1 MTKLILV
8 LAATALL
15 VLLTTDV
22 INAMSS
28 STMPPMMTGTTYS
41 RSGDVTSQHTV
52 YSGSASVQTS
62 FIMSLLVPVALAA
75 LWSKFF

>member
-15 VLLTTDV
+15 VLLSTDV
-22 INAMSS
+22 INAGSS
-28 STMPPMMTGTTYS
+28 MGPEMTGTTFTAPKDLTS
-41 RSGDVTSQHTV
+41 RVASM
-52 YSGSASVQTS
+52 SGSASVQTS